1 MPASWRKSPAPSRWS
16 PISSPN
22 GSAATPTTSKSA
34 PSPAR
39 SWASPSP
46 PCSAGPRTPPP
57 TTSPCSTPAS
67 PTSKPAC
74 RCRAHGS
81 PRPRERQHR
90 QQLIDHMRRRDSGD
104 LSVIV
109 GRTNLDQVDSDDAG
123 AGGEA
128 AEDGE
133 EFAAGEPAGFGGAGA
148 GGVGR
153 VEDVDVDRDVQR
165 RVADVGADALGD
177 GVGAV
182 AADGHRVDHLE
193 AEVGVFLEVGGRVQ
207 GTAGADVDGAVL
219 AQQAFLAGAAKRG
232 AMGVRGAE
240 VSVPG
245 VEVGVEVEQRDRS
258 PELVGGAQQR
268 QRDGVVAADGDEAAA
283 VGEQALGGA
292 LDLAD
297 GLLDVEGIAGDVA
310 GIGDLLG
317 AEWLDVEAGMV
328 RAQQPGAGTDVRR
341 AEACPGPVSD
351 TAVERHADD
360 GDLAALDLVV
370 AGEPRERGR
379 PGEAGNG
386 PRVDRSARRLAR
398 RVVQLPVP
406 GILVVE
412 VAGIGPVA
420 VLVQRL
426 PPSVRICG
434 CLVPLRL
441 WRTGRCGSGWR
452 SRPRRGWIPST
463 RRSGA
468 RHTTAS
474 PPPRSAPA
482 GFIPPTSRA
491 ASRWRKWT
499 RCSSGWRTGCS
510 PAA

>member
-193 AEVGVFLEVGGRVQ
+193 AEVGVF
-207 GTAGADVDGAVL
+207 
-219 AQQAFLAGAAKRG
+219 
-232 AMGVRGAE
+232 
-240 VSVPG
+240 
-245 VEVGVEVEQRDRS
+245 
-258 PELVGGAQQR
+258 
-268 QRDGVVAADGDEAAA
+268 
-283 VGEQALGGA
+283 
-292 LDLAD
+292 
-297 GLLDVEGIAGDVA
+297 LDVEGIAGDVA